1 MKEIQALKR
10 LGLDLQEFGREAVP
24 VRDIL
29 AMEACNCSGI
39 GASDMQALKD
49 EVYGR
54 MLEYVQ
60 IEGYPMEGNVKE
72 VNVND
77 LVLYILGP
85 IIFSFQKASKRRVR
99 LRREMEII
107 SSDYETGVY
116 EEFVVIDRIST
127 TDHVMVFIIESKSTT
142 VGLSIRKC
150 LLAMFDMLKHSGKGK
165 AYGFVTTGEQ
175 WRMIVYDGTRFRMT
189 ETFFA
194 LFGAMD
200 SNKDRWMRECSVV
213 VECVLF
219 ALNNG
224 GVVDSKGV
232 SVKEIEFQL

>member
-1 MKEIQALKR
+1 MKEVQALKR

-24 VRDIL
+24 VRDML
-29 AMEACNCSGI
+29 VVEAGNRNGM

-54 MLEYVQ
+54 ILEYVQ
-60 IEGYPMEGNVKE
+60 IEGYPMEASVKE

-85 IIFSFQKASKRRVR
+85 IILSFQKASKRGVR
-99 LRREMEII
+99 LRREMEIV
-107 SSDYETGVY
+107 SSDYETGGY
-116 EEFVVIDRIST
+116 EEFVVIDRISST
-127 TDHVMVFIIESKSTT
+127 EHVMVVIIESKRTT
-142 VGLSIRKC
+142 VGLGIRKC
-150 LLAMFDMLKHSGKGK
+150 LLAMFDMFKHSRKGK

-224 GVVDSKGV
+224 GVVDLKRGIC
-232 SVKEIEFQL
+232 EGN

>member
-1 MKEIQALKR
+1 VKEVQALKR

-24 VRDIL
+24 VRDML
-29 AMEACNCSGI
+29 VVEAGNRNGM

-54 MLEYVQ
+54 ILEYVQ
-60 IEGYPMEGNVKE
+60 IEGYPMEASVKE

-85 IIFSFQKASKRRVR
+85 IILSFQKASKRGVR
-99 LRREMEII
+99 LRREMEIV
-107 SSDYETGVY
+107 SSDYETGGY
-116 EEFVVIDRIST
+116 EEFVVIDRISST
-127 TDHVMVFIIESKSTT
+127 EHVMVVIIESKRTT
-142 VGLSIRKC
+142 VGLGIRKC
-150 LLAMFDMLKHSGKGK
+150 LLAMFDMFKHSRKGK

-224 GVVDSKGV
+224 GVVDLKRGIC
-232 SVKEIEFQL
+232 EGN

>member
-1 MKEIQALKR
+1 VKEVQALKR

-24 VRDIL
+24 VRDML
-29 AMEACNCSGI
+29 AVEAGNRNGM

-54 MLEYVQ
+54 MQEYVQ
-60 IEGYPMEGNVKE
+60 IEGYPMEASVKE
-72 VNVND
+72 VNIND

-85 IIFSFQKASKRRVR
+85 IILSFQKASKRAVR

-107 SSDYETGVY
+107 ASDYETGGY

-127 TDHVMVFIIESKSTT
+127 TEHVMVFIIESKRTT
-142 VGLSIRKC
+142 VGLGIRQC
-150 LLAMFDMLKHSGKGK
+150 LLAMFDMFKHCGNGK

-175 WRMIVYDGTRFRMT
+175 WRMIVYDGTRFQMT

-200 SNKDRWMRECSVV
+200 TNKDRWMRECSVV

-224 GVVDSKGV
+224 GVVDTKRGIC
-232 SVKEIEFQL
+232 EGN